1 MGSGIHGTT
10 LVRPGIFVADSVT
23 GLGPEVAG
31 NVVIAGSHCGAYA
44 AYLAARARVGAVIL
58 NDAGIGLDQAGIA
71 GLAYLERIG
80 IPAAAI
86 GNDSARIGDGA
97 DTAARGVLAHVNAG
111 AQALGCAAGQTALDA
126 ALRLQAKARAAAVDV
141 PEVIE
146 GRHPIDAAG
155 GIEVVGLDSASLIED
170 RDAMRI
176 VITASHGALLGGD
189 PDSALRAGARA
200 AFFNDAG
207 VGRDRAGISRLP
219 ELDRRGVI
227 AATVSH
233 WTARIGDS
241 RSSWRTGVL
250 SHVNQAARSAGA
262 KPGMRLSDF
271 IRSIAG
277 G

>member
-1 MGSGIHGTT
+1 MPRGSHGTT
-10 LVRPGIFVADSVT
+10 LIRPGIFVADSVT
-23 GLGPEVAG
+23 SLGPEVAG
-31 NVVIAGSHCGAYA
+31 NVVIAGSHCGVYA
-44 AYLAARARVGAVIL
+44 AYLAARAKVRAVIL

-86 GNDSARIGDGA
+86 HNDSARIGDGA
-97 DTAARGVLAHVNAG
+97 DTAARGVLAHVNAR
-111 AQALGCAAGQTALDA
+111 AQTLGCAAGHTALEA
-126 ALRLQAKARAAAVDV
+126 ALRLQAQERAAALYV

-146 GRHPIDAAG
+146 GRYPIDTAG
-155 GIEVVGLDSASLIED
+155 RIEVVGLDSASLIED
-170 RDAMRI
+170 CDAPRI

-189 PDSALRAGARA
+189 PHSALRAGARA
-200 AFFNDAG
+200 VFFNDAG

-219 ELDRRGVI
+219 ELDRRGMI

-241 RSSWRTGVL
+241 RSSWQTGVL
-250 SHVNQAARSAGA
+250 SHLNQAARGAGA

>member
-1 MGSGIHGTT
+1 MRSGSHGAT
-10 LVRPGIFVADSVT
+10 LIRPGIFVADSVT
-23 GLGPEVAG
+23 SLGREVG
-31 NVVIAGSHCGAYA
+31 GSVVIAGSHCGVYA
-44 AYLAARARVGAVIL
+44 AYLAARAKVRAVIL

-86 GNDSARIGDGA
+86 SHDSARIGDGA
-97 DTAARGVLAHVNAG
+97 DTAARGVLTHVNPT
-111 AQALGCAAGQTALDA
+111 AQTLGCAADQTALDA
-126 ALRLQAKARAAAVDV
+126 ALRLQVEARAMAVDV

-146 GRHPIDAAG
+146 GRHPIDVAG
-155 GIEVVGLDSASLIED
+155 RIEAVGLDSASLIED
-170 RDAMRI
+170 CDEGRV

-189 PDSALRAGARA
+189 PDSALRVGARA

-207 VGRDRAGISRLP
+207 VGRDHAGISRLP

-241 RSSWRTGVL
+241 RSSWQTGVL
-250 SHVNQAARSAGA
+250 SHLNQAAQRAGA